1 MLQAFSRGFS
11 SVLHL
16 MKRSLLELGRMK
28 YISGTMPLSEIYQW
42 HDAIETGSYAGSC
55 RSTYHSPSEMDDEQI
70 VENNI
75 AQQVG
80 NGQIETELGFLGRY
94 QQALESIAHNHD
106 GQEHKESTSVG
117 YAIFQDFRSGSD

>member
-1 MLQAFSRGFS
+1 MLQAFSRGFQFGLAS
-11 SVLHL
+11 DETKPAGV
-16 MKRSLLELGRMK
+16 
-28 YISGTMPLSEIYQW
+28 GTHEIYQR
-42 HDAIETGSYAGSC
+42 HYAIETGSYAGSC